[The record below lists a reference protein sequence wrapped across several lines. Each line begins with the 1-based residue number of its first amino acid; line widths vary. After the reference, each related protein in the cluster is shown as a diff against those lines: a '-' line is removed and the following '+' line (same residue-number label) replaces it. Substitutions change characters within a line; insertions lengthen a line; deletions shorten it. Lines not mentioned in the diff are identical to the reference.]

1 MKIESLKAFCDLAET
16 ESFTKTAQI
25 NGVTQSAISQQVS
38 SLEHT
43 FNSLLIERSKK
54 NFRLTREGQ
63 VLHDYC
69 KQIIQTNDLLH
80 SKLEELKDTI
90 SGTIQVSAIYSIG
103 LHDLPQYLQKYMQ
116 SYPTVNIHVEY
127 RHANQV
133 YEDVLSNIVD
143 LGFIAYPVNNPKL
156 ETVPFGKDQLV
167 MICHPEHPFAKQKS
181 LKLKDLADQKVV
193 GFESDIPTRK
203 AIDKILREY
212 KVSVNYAMEFNNI
225 ETLKRAVEIDAG
237 ISIVPLATVRQEITQ
252 KTLIAVKIEDGQFF
266 RPTAVIYK
274 KKRVLTPAMKKFL
287 ASLKKAA

>member
-1 MKIESLKAFCDLAET
+1 
-16 ESFTKTAQI
+16 
-25 NGVTQSAISQQVS
+25 
-38 SLEHT
+38 
-43 FNSLLIERSKK
+43 
-54 NFRLTREGQ
+54 
-63 VLHDYC
+63 
-69 KQIIQTNDLLH
+69 
-80 SKLEELKDTI
+80 
-90 SGTIQVSAIYSIG
+90 
-103 LHDLPQYLQKYMQ
+103 MQ

-237 ISIVPLATVRQEITQ
+237 ISIVPLATVRQEIAQ